1 MSETQPGGGRPE
13 EWKRSGRLAVRG
25 WLTPVVRGLVRAGI
39 TANLLTLVG
48 LLLAAVG
55 GYCFA
60 RGRFT
65 VGALWAVAGSLA
77 DAMDGAVARERGE
90 VTAFG
95 AFLDSVVDRV
105 SDTLLFLGVA
115 LYYFYLP
122 VETGRTV
129 SGVLSAKFLGHDPVN
144 DWLVGFSALVAL
156 AGSYMVSYTR
166 ARAEGL
172 GTDCKV
178 GWFERP
184 ERLIVLLGAALFG
197 PGVLMEFALLIL
209 AVMTWFT
216 VVQRVLHV
224 RRRLGSAPLHPGG

>member
-1 MSETQPGGGRPE
+1 VSELPPAGSRPE
-13 EWKRSGRLAVRG
+13 DWKKSGRLAVRG
-25 WLTPVVRGLVRAGI
+25 WLSPLVRGLARLGVTGDMLTFAG
-39 TANLLTLVG
+39 LV
-48 LLLAAVG
+48 LVAIG

-65 VGALWAVAGSLA
+65 LGAAWAIAGSLA
-77 DAMDGAVARERGE
+77 DALDGAVARERGE

-95 AFLDSVVDRV
+95 AFFDSTVDRL

-122 VETGRTV
+122 VQTAQTV
-129 SGVLSAKFLGHDPVN
+129 SGVLTAKFFGEDPVK

-197 PGVLMEFALLIL
+197 PGVIMEYALVIL

>member
-1 MSETQPGGGRPE
+1 MNETRPSGGRPDA
-13 EWKRSGRLAVRG
+13 WKQSGRLAVRG
-25 WLTPVVRGLVRAGI
+25 WLAPVVRVLVRLGV
-39 TANLLTLVG
+39 TANLLTLAGLALTGVG
-48 LLLAAVG
+48 A
-55 GYCFA
+55 YCFA

-65 VGALWAVAGSLA
+65 LGALWAIAGSLA
-77 DAMDGAVARERGE
+77 DAVDGAVARERGE
-90 VTAFG
+90 VSAFG
-95 AFLDSVVDRV
+95 AFFDSTVDRV

-122 VETGRTV
+122 VETGQTV
-129 SGVLSAKFLGHDPVN
+129 SGVLTAKFFGEDPVN

-224 RRRLGSAPLHPGG
+224 RRRLGSAPLNPGG